1 MYIIMQEKLFFRE
14 DIMKKRILSLA
25 LAAAMALSL
34 TACTGEKTPPETTS
48 PAPTALYT
56 AGTYTGAGTGKNGP
70 VKVNVTFS
78 DTAITK
84 VEVTEHTETEGIADA
99 PVEKIP
105 AAIVDRQTLAVDAI
119 AGATI
124 TSDAILAAVEDAVTQ
139 AGGDVEALKKPV
151 ETSAETKTEEM
162 SCEVVVVGAGAAGT
176 AAALAAAEA
185 GADVVLLEKTASPM
199 GGSTLAG
206 AMFAADSQQQ
216 KDRGTT
222 VDKEW
227 LYDQYIELA
236 GGYINSILVRR
247 VIDEAGATVDWLNE
261 NGCLTANVDA
271 GTGGSFEHI
280 GMPATAHGYQEGGT
294 MAITK
299 LIESFESKGG
309 TMLFSTPA
317 TGLLYAADG
326 SVSGVTAKREDGTV
340 LNITAQKVILATG
353 GFGGNEEMLAEYIGE
368 PYTLGEVAQNMGDG
382 VKMAWEAGAAKE
394 GQGVAQYF
402 WQTFQG
408 EEIAAMQDIVG
419 EAWWALS
426 DFSKYPNLRVN
437 LDGKRFS
444 DETNA
449 TLYAVHGAQL
459 HMQPQETEF
468 VIIDSAMLDT
478 IKTRGTAGVE
488 AQFDKWKDD
497 RQFFMEFNEPNDTAE
512 YLEWENTPAD
522 YGEIL
527 DALAGCG
534 VVFKGNSLEELA
546 DSMGVNKENFMAAA
560 GQYNNAIATGEDEL
574 FFADTERLLSLE
586 KGPYYAVKFS
596 TRNLGTLGGVRVNEN
611 LQAVDKEGATV
622 PNLYV
627 AGSDAGGM
635 YGKSYVDFEGGTL
648 GFAYTSGRIA
658 GLSAAQELGK

>member
-1 MYIIMQEKLFFRE
+1 
-14 DIMKKRILSLA
+14 MKKKVLSLLLAASFTLSLA
-25 LAAAMALSL
+25 
-34 TACTGEKTPPETTS
+34 ACTKESS
-48 PAPTALYT
+48 PAAPSPTAGMSTLYT
-56 AGTYTGAGTGKNGP
+56 AGTYTGTGTGKNGP
-70 VKVNVTFS
+70 VKVNVTFTDS
-78 DTAITK
+78 AITK
-84 VEVTEHTETEGIADA
+84 VEVTEHTETESIADA

-105 AAIVDRQTLAVDAI
+105 AAILERQTLGVDAI

-124 TSDAILAAVEDAVTQ
+124 TSDAILAAVEDAVGQ
-139 AGGDVEALKKPV
+139 AGGDVEALKKP
-151 ETSAETKTEEM
+151 AEAGAEVKTEEL
-162 SCEVVVVGAGAAGT
+162 SCDIVVVGAGAAGT
-176 AAALAAAEA
+176 AAALAAAEQ
-185 GADVVLLEKTASPM
+185 GADVILLEKTASPM

-206 AMFAADSQQQ
+206 VMFAADSQQQ

-227 LYDQYIELA
+227 LYDQYLDLS
-236 GGYINSILVRR
+236 GGYINSLLVRSI
-247 VIDEAGATVDWLNE
+247 IDQAGATVDWLNE

-294 MAITK
+294 VAISK
-299 LIESFESKGG
+299 LIKSFEDKGG

-317 TGLLYAADG
+317 TGLLYDG
-326 SVSGVTAKREDGTV
+326 ENVSGVAAKKEDGTI
-340 LNITAQKVILATG
+340 LNISAQKVVLATG

-368 PYTLGEVAQNMGDG
+368 PYTIGEVAQNKGDG

-402 WQTFQG
+402 WQTFKG
-408 EEIAAMQDIVG
+408 DEIAAMSDIVG
-419 EAWWALS
+419 DAWWALS
-426 DFSKYPNLRVN
+426 DFSKYPNLKVN
-437 LDGKRFS
+437 LNGKRFC
-444 DETNA
+444 DETNS
-449 TLYAVHGAQL
+449 TLYAVHGAEL

-468 VIIDSAMLDT
+468 VILDTAVLDT
-478 IKTRGTAGVE
+478 IKEKGTAGIE

-497 RQFFMEFNEPNDTAE
+497 PQFFMEFNEPNDTAE
-512 YLEWENTPAD
+512 YIEWENAPAD

-534 VVFKGNSLEELA
+534 VVFKGETLEELA
-546 DSMGVNKENFMAAA
+546 DAMGVDKASFLASTQ
-560 GQYNNAIATGEDEL
+560 QYNGAIASGKDEL

-611 LQAVDKEGATV
+611 LQAVDKLGAIV
-622 PNLYV
+622 PNLYA

-658 GLSAAQELGK
+658 GLAAANEIGK